1 MRQKKKFESELNFC
15 SNKLTDSTLAS
26 PRTFRVAMVSA
37 PTLPKF
43 QAYRLRI
50 YVVYTSYFL
59 RILLLISLPLPPFFQ
74 NFFLFYMVYSWNF
87 FQNFF
92 RSIQYICSI
101 FLEIFQNFSRI
112 FFYIYYIC
120 RGFFQNFF
128 RSPLLN
134 FLKFFSLYSIYVV
147 VFWNFFLY
155 MQYICSIYV
164 VYMQYICSSFSFCLT
179 SYYAHHPLGR
189 RAMTIRSEFRELRSL
204 HSSPSWSIRT
214 KVLGFF
220 YIVLYIVYTQ
230 YICSIICSIL
240 FFI

>member
-59 RILLLISLPLPPFFQ
+59 RILLLPLLTSLSLPPFFQ
-74 NFFLFYMVYSWNF
+74 NFFPFYLVYSWNF

-101 FLEIFQNFSRI
+101 FLE
-112 FFYIYYIC
+112 FFLE
-120 RGFFQNFF
+120 FFQNFF
-128 RSPLLN
+128 LYILYISWFFLEFFPIFPLKLPKI
-134 FLKFFSLYSIYVV
+134 FLPIQYICSSFLD
-147 VFWNFFLY
+147 FFLY

-164 VYMQYICSSFSFCLT
+164 VVFLFVL
-179 SYYAHHPLGR
+179 R
-189 RAMTIRSEFRELRSL
+189 RIT
-204 HSSPSWSIRT
+204 RT
-214 KVLGFF
+214 TLSGGAR
-220 YIVLYIVYTQ
+220 
-230 YICSIICSIL
+230 
-240 FFI
+240 